1 MTDITVYYL
10 EMTRPD
16 QHQRVQLQSALRVEE
31 ALVPQGKVNR
41 FLYDLV
47 GEAWQWVDRRDWNI
61 EQWESYAGNS
71 DLRTFVALIDGSIGG
86 YFELR
91 KAATDTEIAYFGLA
105 PSFTGCGYGGSFLSC
120 AIDTAWAWAQTQRV
134 ILNTCTLDH
143 PSALG
148 NYQKRGFSVYRQKQ
162 VAG

>member
-10 EMTRPD
+10 EMTSRD
-16 QHQRVQLQSALRVEE
+16 QHRRVEKKSALRLEE

-47 GEAWQWVDRRDWNI
+47 GEPWQWLDRKDWSI
-61 EQWESYAGNS
+61 EQWEEYTGNS
-71 DLRTFVALIDGSIGG
+71 NLRTFIALIDGSIGG

-91 KAATDTEIAYFGLA
+91 KADNDTEIAYFGLA
-105 PSFTGCGYGGSFLSC
+105 PSFTSRGFGGSFLSC
-120 AIDTAWAWAQTQRV
+120 AIDTAWAWEQTGLV
-134 ILNTCTLDH
+134 LLNTCTLDH

-148 NYQKRGFSVYRQKQ
+148 NYQKRGFSVVRQKQ
-162 VAG
+162 VTA